1 MMRRV
6 AITDK
11 EVVKYS
17 ESDLIC
23 LSATRFQTRMVKHH
37 LKDFFNSPRG
47 AMYLIVLLIMAA
59 EFLIMV
65 SIEIV
70 LKPKYGPAIP
80 ASFWEFLD
88 PLLLIL
94 IVTPCIYVLAVR
106 PLERQQALLRKQYN
120 ELSITAV
127 TFESR
132 EGVVVT
138 DANNKILRVN
148 HSFTEITGY
157 SNGDAIGKT
166 PGMLH
171 SGRHDKEFYRNMWQ
185 VLERDRFW
193 SGEVWNRNKKGEI
206 YPEWLTI
213 TAVLGTEGQVT
224 NYVGIFSD
232 ISDRKAG
239 EEQLRKL
246 TAHIQTAREE
256 EKTRIAREIHD
267 DLGGTLTALK
277 METYRLAG
285 KLSGNDQTVPL
296 LDHVESMTQLI
307 DNAVGVTRRVI
318 SDLHPTIIDDLGLVA
333 ALEWQGGQFHKRTG
347 IACEVI
353 CADDSDDERKLDKAP
368 AINLFRIFQEAL
380 TNVAQHSGATRVDVE
395 FQQSDDE
402 IVLSIS
408 DNGRGLP
415 KEHVIAQTSYGMRG
429 MRERVAQLDGQIK
442 FDSPPGGGLRVTVIL
457 PIAAG
462 QSMED
467 KI

>member
-1 MMRRV
+1 MI
-6 AITDK
+6 A
-11 EVVKYS
+11 
-17 ESDLIC
+17 
-23 LSATRFQTRMVKHH
+23 
-37 LKDFFNSPRG
+37 
-47 AMYLIVLLIMAA
+47 LLILAV

-65 SIEIV
+65 LIEIV
-70 LKPKYGPAIP
+70 LKPKFGANV
-80 ASFWEFLD
+80 SDFFWGILD

-94 IVTPCIYVLAVR
+94 VVTPCIYILTVK
-106 PLERQQALLRKQYN
+106 PLEKQRVLLQQQYK

-132 EGVVVT
+132 EGVTVT

-148 HSFTEITGY
+148 RAFTEITGY
-157 SNGDAIGKT
+157 GNEEAIGKT
-166 PGMLH
+166 PAILQ

-185 VLERDRFW
+185 VLGRDGFW
-193 SGEVWNRNKKGEI
+193 SGEVWNRNKNGKV

-213 TAVLGTEGQVT
+213 TAVIGTDGQVT

-277 METYRLAG
+277 METYRLTG
-285 KLSGNDQTVPL
+285 KLSGNTETSPL
-296 LDHVESMTQLI
+296 LEHVESMTQLL

-318 SDLHPTIIDDLGLVA
+318 SDLHPSILDDLGLVA
-333 ALEWQGGQFHKRTG
+333 ALEWQCAQFHKRTG

-353 CADDSDDERKLDKAP
+353 CAEDRDEEQKLDKTI
-368 AINLFRIFQEAL
+368 AINLFRIAQEAL
-380 TNVAQHSGATRVDVE
+380 TNVSQHSGATKVHVE
-395 FQQSDDE
+395 FHQDE
-402 IVLSIS
+402 EEIILCIS

-415 KEHVIAQTSYGMRG
+415 EGHVIAKKSYGVRG
-429 MRERVAQLDGQIK
+429 MRERVAQLGGHIT
-442 FDSPPGGGLRVTVIL
+442 FDKPAGGGLRVTVTVPL
-457 PIAAG
+457 
-462 QSMED
+462 STETEMEART
-467 KI
+467 

>member
-1 MMRRV
+1 M
-6 AITDK
+6 A
-11 EVVKYS
+11 
-17 ESDLIC
+17 
-23 LSATRFQTRMVKHH
+23 KHH
-37 LKDFFNSPRG
+37 LKDFFSSPRG
-47 AMYLIVLLIMAA
+47 AMSLIALLILTA

-65 SIEIV
+65 LIEV
-70 LKPKYGPAIP
+70 ASKPIFDPDISAV
-80 ASFWEFLD
+80 FWKFLD
-88 PLLLIL
+88 PLLLTV

-106 PLERQQALLRKQYN
+106 PLERQQIILQRQFN

-138 DANNKILRVN
+138 DARNNILRVN

-157 SNGDAIGKT
+157 TNAEAVGKT
-166 PGMLH
+166 PAILH
-171 SGRHDKEFYRNMWQ
+171 SGLHDKEFYRNMWQ

-193 SGEVWNRNKKGEI
+193 SGEIRNRRKNGDI
-206 YPEWLTI
+206 FPEWLAI

-232 ISDRKAG
+232 ITERKAG

-277 METYRLAG
+277 MDAYRLAG
-285 KLSGNDQTVPL
+285 KLSGNEQTAPL
-296 LDHVESMTQLI
+296 LEHVESMTQLI

-333 ALEWQGGQFHKRTG
+333 ALEWQCGQFHKRTG
-347 IACEVI
+347 IACKVI
-353 CADDSDDERKLDKAP
+353 AAEDKDDERKLDKTP

-380 TNVAQHSGATRVDVE
+380 TNVSQHSGATRVSAE
-395 FQQSDDE
+395 FHQSDDE
-402 IVLSIS
+402 IILSIS

-415 KEHVIAQTSYGMRG
+415 EKHVIAQTSYGMRG
-429 MRERVAQLDGQIK
+429 MRERVAQLDGQII
-442 FDSPPGGGLRVTVIL
+442 FDTPHGGGLRVTVIL
-457 PIAAG
+457 PVVAG
-462 QSMED
+462 YMKER

>member
-1 MMRRV
+1 
-6 AITDK
+6 
-11 EVVKYS
+11 
-17 ESDLIC
+17 
-23 LSATRFQTRMVKHH
+23 MVKHH
-37 LKDFFNSPRG
+37 LKDFFSSPRG
-47 AMYLIVLLIMAA
+47 AMGLIALLILTA

-65 SIEIV
+65 LIEIV
-70 LKPKYGPAIP
+70 LKPIFGQNISAT
-80 ASFWEFLD
+80 FWNFLD
-88 PLLLIL
+88 PLLLII
-94 IVTPCIYVLAVR
+94 IVTPWIYVLAVR
-106 PLERQQALLRKQYN
+106 PLEKQQVMLRQQFN

-157 SNGDAIGKT
+157 SNEEAIGKT

-171 SGRHDKEFYRNMWQ
+171 SGRQDQAFYHNMWQ

-193 SGEVWNRNKKGEI
+193 SGEVWNRNKRGEI

-232 ISDRKAG
+232 ISERKAG
-239 EEQLRKL
+239 EQQLRKL

-277 METYRLAG
+277 METYRLTG
-285 KLSGNDQTVPL
+285 KLSGNEQTAPL
-296 LDHVESMTQLI
+296 LEHVESMTQLI

-318 SDLHPTIIDDLGLVA
+318 SDLHPTILDDLGLVA
-333 ALEWQGGQFHKRTG
+333 ALEWQCGQFNKLTG
-347 IACEVI
+347 IACEVFG
-353 CADDSDDERKLDKAP
+353 AGDKDEECKLDKTT

-380 TNVAQHSGATRVDVE
+380 TNVAQHSGATRVNAE
-395 FQQSDDE
+395 FHQGDE
-402 IVLSIS
+402 EIILTIS

-415 KEHVIAQTSYGMRG
+415 EGHVIAQTSYGLRG
-429 MRERVAQLDGQIK
+429 MRERVAQLDGQIL
-442 FDSPPGGGLRVTVIL
+442 FDKPPGGGLRLTVIL
-457 PIAAG
+457 PVAAG
-462 QSMED
+462 QD
-467 KI
+467 KEGEI

>member
-1 MMRRV
+1 M
-6 AITDK
+6 
-11 EVVKYS
+11 VKY
-17 ESDLIC
+17 
-23 LSATRFQTRMVKHH
+23 H

-47 AMYLIVLLIMAA
+47 AMYAIALLIMTA

-65 SIEIV
+65 LIEIV
-70 LKPKYGPAIP
+70 LKPMFGANI
-80 ASFWEFLD
+80 SVLFWEILD
-88 PLLLIL
+88 PVLLI
-94 IVTPCIYVLAVR
+94 IIASPCIYVLAVS
-106 PLERQQALLRKQYN
+106 PLERQQTLLRQQFN

-138 DANNKILRVN
+138 DANNNILRVN

-157 SNGDAIGKT
+157 TNEEAIGKT

-193 SGEVWNRNKKGEI
+193 SGEVWNRSKNGKV

-213 TAVLGTEGQVT
+213 TAVLGAEGQVT

-277 METYRLAG
+277 MDVYRLAG
-285 KLSGNDQTVPL
+285 KLSGNQQTAPL
-296 LDHVESMTQLI
+296 LEHVESMTQLI

-318 SDLHPTIIDDLGLVA
+318 SDLHPTILDDLGLAA
-333 ALEWQGGQFHKRTG
+333 ALEWQSGQFRKRTG
-347 IACEVI
+347 IACKVNGTE
-353 CADDSDDERKLDKAP
+353 DRDDERKLDKAQ

-380 TNVAQHSGATRVDVE
+380 TNVSQHSGATRVNVE
-395 FQQSDDE
+395 FHQSDEE
-402 IVLSIS
+402 IILSIS

-415 KEHVIAQTSYGMRG
+415 EGHVIAQTSYGLRG
-429 MRERVAQLDGQIK
+429 MRERVAQLDGRII

-457 PIAAG
+457 PLAAG
-462 QSMED
+462 HNKEGE
-467 KI
+467 I

>member
-1 MMRRV
+1 
-6 AITDK
+6 
-11 EVVKYS
+11 
-17 ESDLIC
+17 
-23 LSATRFQTRMVKHH
+23 MVKHH
-37 LKDFFNSPRG
+37 LKVFFSSPLG
-47 AMYLIVLLIMAA
+47 AMYLIAIVIMAA

-65 SIEIV
+65 LIEIV
-70 LKPKYGPAIP
+70 LRPKFSPNIP
-80 ASFWEFLD
+80 GLFWGILD
-88 PLLLIL
+88 PLLLIF

-106 PLERQQALLRKQYN
+106 PLERQKVMLQQQFN
-120 ELSITAV
+120 ELSITSV

-138 DANNKILRVN
+138 DANNNILRVN
-148 HSFTEITGY
+148 HAFTEITGY
-157 SNGDAIGKT
+157 TNEEAIGKT

-193 SGEVWNRNKKGEI
+193 SGEVWNRNKDGEI

-232 ISDRKAG
+232 ISERKAG
-239 EEQLRKL
+239 EEQLRKF

-277 METYRLAG
+277 MDAYLLADKLAG
-285 KLSGNDQTVPL
+285 NGQAAPL
-296 LDHVESMTQLI
+296 LEHVETMTQLI

-318 SDLHPTIIDDLGLVA
+318 SDLHPTIIDDLGLAA
-333 ALEWQGGQFHKRTG
+333 ALKWQGGQFHKRTG

-353 CADDSDDERKLDKAP
+353 CADDNDDERKLDKTP

-380 TNVAQHSGATRVDVE
+380 TNVSQHSGATRVNVE
-395 FQQSDDE
+395 YLQGDE
-402 IVLSIS
+402 EIILSIS

-415 KEHVIAQTSYGMRG
+415 AGHVLAQTSYGMRG
-429 MRERVAQLDGQIK
+429 MRERVAQLDGQIL
-442 FDSPPGGGLRVTVIL
+442 FDCPPGGGLRVTVIL
-457 PIAAG
+457 PVAAG
-462 QSMED
+462 HNKEE

>member
-1 MMRRV
+1 MI
-6 AITDK
+6 A
-11 EVVKYS
+11 
-17 ESDLIC
+17 
-23 LSATRFQTRMVKHH
+23 
-37 LKDFFNSPRG
+37 
-47 AMYLIVLLIMAA
+47 LLILTA

-65 SIEIV
+65 LIEV
-70 LKPKYGPAIP
+70 ASKPIFDPDISAV
-80 ASFWEFLD
+80 FWKFLD
-88 PLLLIL
+88 PLLLTV

-106 PLERQQALLRKQYN
+106 PLERQQIILQRQFN

-138 DANNKILRVN
+138 DARNNILRVN

-157 SNGDAIGKT
+157 TNAEAVGKT
-166 PGMLH
+166 PAILH
-171 SGRHDKEFYRNMWQ
+171 SGLHDKEFYRNMWQ

-193 SGEVWNRNKKGEI
+193 SGEIRNRRKNGDI
-206 YPEWLTI
+206 FPEWLAI

-232 ISDRKAG
+232 ITERKAG

-277 METYRLAG
+277 MDAYRLAG
-285 KLSGNDQTVPL
+285 KLSGNEQTAPL
-296 LDHVESMTQLI
+296 LEHVESMTQLI

-333 ALEWQGGQFHKRTG
+333 ALEWQCGQFHKRTG
-347 IACEVI
+347 IACKVI
-353 CADDSDDERKLDKAP
+353 AAEDKDDERKLDKTP

-380 TNVAQHSGATRVDVE
+380 TNVSQHSGATRVEVD
-395 FQQSDDE
+395 FRQGDE
-402 IVLSIS
+402 EIILSIS

-415 KEHVIAQTSYGMRG
+415 DGHIIAQTSYGMRG

-457 PIAAG
+457 PLAAEHNKEG
-462 QSMED
+462 

>member
-1 MMRRV
+1 MPL
-6 AITDK
+6 AG
-11 EVVKYS
+11 YHHN
-17 ESDLIC
+17 LIFRH
-23 LSATRFQTRMVKHH
+23 SVNWFRTRMAKHQ
-37 LKDFFNSPRG
+37 LKEFFSSPRG
-47 AMYLIVLLIMAA
+47 AIYLIALLIMAT

-65 SIEIV
+65 LIEIV
-70 LKPKYGPAIP
+70 LKPKFGAEFPAF
-80 ASFWEFLD
+80 FWEFLD

-106 PLERQQALLRKQYN
+106 PLKRQKIMLEQQFN
-120 ELSITAV
+120 ELSITSV

-132 EGVVVT
+132 EGVTVT

-148 HSFTEITGY
+148 RAFTEITGY
-157 SNGDAIGKT
+157 TNEEAIGKT
-166 PGMLH
+166 PAILQ

-185 VLERDRFW
+185 ILGRDRFW
-193 SGEVWNRNKKGEI
+193 SGEVWNRNKRGEI

-213 TAVLGTEGQVT
+213 TAVLGTDGQVT

-232 ISDRKAG
+232 ISDLKAG

-285 KLSGNDQTVPL
+285 KLSGSEQTAL
-296 LDHVESMTQLI
+296 LLEQVESITQLI

-318 SDLHPTIIDDLGLVA
+318 SDLHPAIIDDLGLAA
-333 ALEWQGGQFHKRTG
+333 ALEWQCGQFRKRTG

-353 CADDSDDERKLDKAP
+353 GAEDKDDERKLDKTT

-380 TNVAQHSGATRVDVE
+380 SNVARHSGATRVSAE
-395 FQQSDDE
+395 FHQSDDE
-402 IVLSIS
+402 IILSIS

-415 KEHVIAQTSYGMRG
+415 EKHVIAQTSYGMRG
-429 MRERVAQLDGQIK
+429 MRERVAQLDGQIL
-442 FDSPPGGGLRVTVIL
+442 FDTPHGGGLRVTVIL
-457 PIAAG
+457 PVAAENNKEQINKEG
-462 QSMED
+462 NT
-467 KI
+467 

>member
-1 MMRRV
+1 MNCPT
-6 AITDK
+6 AN
-11 EVVKYS
+11 S
-17 ESDLIC
+17 LP
-23 LSATRFQTRMVKHH
+23 TRMVKHN
-37 LKDFFNSPRG
+37 LKGILSSPRG
-47 AMYLIVLLIMAA
+47 AMYWIALLIMGA
-59 EFLIMV
+59 EFFIMV
-65 SIEIV
+65 LIEVI
-70 LKPKYGPAIP
+70 LKPKYGPDIP
-80 ASFWEFLD
+80 AFFWELLD
-88 PLLLIL
+88 PILLIL

-106 PLERQQALLRKQYN
+106 PLERQQVLLRQQFS

-132 EGVVVT
+132 EGVTVT

-148 HSFTEITGY
+148 RSFTEITGY
-157 SNGDAIGKT
+157 TNEEAIGKT
-166 PGMLH
+166 PAMLQ
-171 SGRHDKEFYRNMWQ
+171 SGRHGKEFYRNMWQ

-193 SGEVWNRNKKGEI
+193 SGEVWNRSKSGKI

-213 TAVLGTEGQVT
+213 TAVLGAEGQVT

-232 ISDRKAG
+232 ISELKAG

-277 METYRLAG
+277 MEAYRLSG
-285 KLSGNDQTVPL
+285 KLSGSEQTAPL
-296 LDHVESMTQLI
+296 LEHVESMTQLI

-318 SDLHPTIIDDLGLVA
+318 SDLHPTILDDLGLVA
-333 ALEWQGGQFHKRTG
+333 ALEWQCGQFRKRTG
-347 IACEVI
+347 IACEVN
-353 CADDSDDERKLDKAP
+353 CAEGNDDERKLDKTP

-395 FQQSDDE
+395 FQHGDE
-402 IVLSIS
+402 AIILSIS

-415 KEHVIAQTSYGMRG
+415 EQHTIAQTSYGLRG

-442 FDSPPGGGLRVTVIL
+442 FDSPPGGGLRVTVTL
-457 PIAAG
+457 PLTAG
-462 QSMED
+462 
-467 KI
+467 KN

>member
-1 MMRRV
+1 
-6 AITDK
+6 
-11 EVVKYS
+11 
-17 ESDLIC
+17 
-23 LSATRFQTRMVKHH
+23 MVKHQ
-37 LKDFFNSPRG
+37 LKDFFSSPRG
-47 AMYLIVLLIMAA
+47 AMYMIALLIMAA

-65 SIEIV
+65 LIEVV
-70 LKPKYGPAIP
+70 LKPKYGPNISAF
-80 ASFWEFLD
+80 FWEFLD

-106 PLERQQALLRKQYN
+106 PLERQQEILQQQFN

-138 DANNKILRVN
+138 DAHNKILRVN
-148 HSFTEITGY
+148 HSFTAITGY
-157 SNGDAIGKT
+157 TNEDAIGKT

-193 SGEVWNRNKKGEI
+193 SGEVWNRNKSGDI

-213 TAVLGTEGQVT
+213 TAVLGTDGQVT

-232 ISDRKAG
+232 ISDLKAG

-256 EKTRIAREIHD
+256 EKARIAREIHD

-277 METYRLAG
+277 METYRLAR
-285 KLSGNDQTVPL
+285 KLSGSEQTAL
-296 LDHVESMTQLI
+296 LLEQVESMTQLI
-307 DNAVGVTRRVI
+307 DHAVGVTRRVI
-318 SDLHPTIIDDLGLVA
+318 SDLHPAIIDDLGLVA
-333 ALEWQGGQFHKRTG
+333 ALEWQCGQFRKRTG

-353 CADDSDDERKLDKAP
+353 GAEDKDDERKLDKTT

-380 TNVAQHSGATRVDVE
+380 SNVARHAGATRVSAE
-395 FQQSDDE
+395 FHHSEDE
-402 IVLSIS
+402 IILSIS

-415 KEHVIAQTSYGMRG
+415 EKHVIAQTSYGMRG
-429 MRERVAQLDGQIK
+429 MRERVAQMDGQIM
-442 FDSPPGGGLRVTVIL
+442 FDTPHGGGLRVTVIL
-457 PIAAG
+457 PSSAG
-462 QSMED
+462 NSKAEYNMEGST
-467 KI
+467 

>member
-1 MMRRV
+1 
-6 AITDK
+6 
-11 EVVKYS
+11 
-17 ESDLIC
+17 
-23 LSATRFQTRMVKHH
+23 MVKHH
-37 LKDFFNSPRG
+37 LKDFFSSPRG
-47 AMYLIVLLIMAA
+47 AMYLIALLILTA

-65 SIEIV
+65 LIEIV
-70 LKPKYGPAIP
+70 LKPIYGPDI
-80 ASFWEFLD
+80 SVTFWEFLD

-106 PLERQQALLRKQYN
+106 PLESQQVMLRQQFN

-138 DANNKILRVN
+138 DASNKILRVN

-157 SNGDAIGKT
+157 TNEEAIGNT

-193 SGEVWNRNKKGEI
+193 SGEVWNRNKNGDI

-213 TAVLGTEGQVT
+213 TAVLGTEGQVS

-232 ISDRKAG
+232 ITERKAG
-239 EEQLRKL
+239 EQQLRKL

-277 METYRLAG
+277 MEAYRLAG
-285 KLSGNDQTVPL
+285 KLSGNEQTAPL
-296 LDHVESMTQLI
+296 LERVESMTQLI
-307 DNAVGVTRRVI
+307 DNAVSVTRRVI
-318 SDLHPTIIDDLGLVA
+318 SDLHPTILDDLGLAA
-333 ALEWQGGQFHKRTG
+333 ALEWQCGQFHKRTG
-347 IACEVI
+347 IACKVI
-353 CADDSDDERKLDKAP
+353 GAEDKDDERKLGKTQ

-380 TNVAQHSGATRVDVE
+380 TNVSQHSGATRVNVE
-395 FQQSDDE
+395 LQQDDE
-402 IVLSIS
+402 EIILSIS

-415 KEHVIAQTSYGMRG
+415 DGHIIAQTSYGMRG
-429 MRERVAQLDGQIK
+429 MRERVAQLDGQIL

-457 PIAAG
+457 PAAG
-462 QSMED
+462 QNKEGE
-467 KI
+467 I

>member
-1 MMRRV
+1 MF
-6 AITDK
+6 
-11 EVVKYS
+11 
-17 ESDLIC
+17 LI
-23 LSATRFQTRMVKHH
+23 
-37 LKDFFNSPRG
+37 
-47 AMYLIVLLIMAA
+47 AMLIMAA
-59 EFLIMV
+59 EFPIMLLIEM
-65 SIEIV
+65 V
-70 LKPKYGPAIP
+70 LKPVLGPNISA
-80 ASFWEFLD
+80 AFFWEFLD
-88 PLLLIL
+88 PLLLI
-94 IVTPCIYVLAVR
+94 IVAIPCVYFLAMR
-106 PLERQQALLRKQYN
+106 PLERQRVMLQKQFN

-157 SNGDAIGKT
+157 TNEDAIGKT

-193 SGEVWNRNKKGEI
+193 SGEVWNRRKNGDI

-239 EEQLRKL
+239 EQQLRKL

-256 EKTRIAREIHD
+256 EKTKIAREIHD

-277 METYRLAG
+277 MEAYRLTG
-285 KLSGNDQTVPL
+285 KLSGNEQAAPL
-296 LDHVESMTQLI
+296 LERVESMTQLI

-318 SDLHPTIIDDLGLVA
+318 SDLHPTILDDLGLVA
-333 ALEWQGGQFHKRTG
+333 ALEWQCGQFQKRTG

-353 CADDSDDERKLDKAP
+353 GAEEKDDERTLDKTT

-380 TNVAQHSGATRVDVE
+380 SNVARHSGATRVSAE
-395 FQQSDDE
+395 FHQGDDE
-402 IVLSIS
+402 IILAIS

-415 KEHVIAQTSYGMRG
+415 EKHVIAQTSYGMRG
-429 MRERVAQLDGQIK
+429 MRERVAQLKGQIL
-442 FDSPPGGGLRVTVIL
+442 FDTPHGGGLRVTVIL
-457 PIAAG
+457 PSAAG
-462 QSMED
+462 NNKAEYNTEGST
-467 KI
+467 

>member
-1 MMRRV
+1 
-6 AITDK
+6 
-11 EVVKYS
+11 
-17 ESDLIC
+17 
-23 LSATRFQTRMVKHH
+23 MVKHH
-37 LKDFFNSPRG
+37 LKDFLRSPRG
-47 AMYLIVLLIMAA
+47 AMSLIALLILAV

-65 SIEIV
+65 LIEVV
-70 LKPKYGPAIP
+70 LKPIYGSNI
-80 ASFWEFLD
+80 SVIFWELLD

-94 IVTPCIYVLAVR
+94 IVTPCIYVLAVS
-106 PLERQQALLRKQYN
+106 PLERQQAMLRQQFN

-132 EGVVVT
+132 EGVTVT

-157 SNGDAIGKT
+157 TNEEAIGKT
-166 PGMLH
+166 PAILQ

-193 SGEVWNRNKKGEI
+193 SGEVWNRKKNGTI

-277 METYRLAG
+277 MEAYRLTG
-285 KLSGNDQTVPL
+285 KLSRNEQTAPL
-296 LDHVESMTQLI
+296 LEHVESMTQLI

-318 SDLHPTIIDDLGLVA
+318 SDLHPSILDDLGLVA
-333 ALEWQGGQFHKRTG
+333 ALEWQCAQFHKRTG

-353 CADDSDDERKLDKAP
+353 CAEDRDEEQKLDKTI
-368 AINLFRIFQEAL
+368 AINLFRIAQEAL
-380 TNVAQHSGATRVDVE
+380 TNVSRHSGATKVHVE
-395 FQQSDDE
+395 FHQDE
-402 IVLSIS
+402 EEIILCIS

-415 KEHVIAQTSYGMRG
+415 EGHVIAQKSYGVRG
-429 MRERVAQLDGQIK
+429 MRERVAQLGGHIT
-442 FDSPPGGGLRVTVIL
+442 FDKPAGGGLRVTVTVPL
-457 PIAAG
+457 ATETE
-462 QSMED
+462 MEART
-467 KI
+467 

>member
-1 MMRRV
+1 
-6 AITDK
+6 
-11 EVVKYS
+11 
-17 ESDLIC
+17 
-23 LSATRFQTRMVKHH
+23 MVKHH
-37 LKDFFNSPRG
+37 LKDIFSSPRG
-47 AMYLIVLLIMAA
+47 AMFLIALLILTA

-65 SIEIV
+65 LIELVFKQI
-70 LKPKYGPAIP
+70 YGLNISAV
-80 ASFWEFLD
+80 FWEFLD
-88 PLLLIL
+88 PLLLVI
-94 IVTPCIYVLAVR
+94 IVTPWIYVLAMR
-106 PLERQQALLRKQYN
+106 PLEKQRVMLQKQFN

-157 SNGDAIGKT
+157 TNEDAIGKT

-171 SGRHDKEFYRNMWQ
+171 SGRHDKEFYQNMWQ

-193 SGEVWNRNKKGEI
+193 SGEVWNRRKNGDI

-213 TAVLGTEGQVT
+213 TAVLGAEGQVT

-232 ISDRKAG
+232 ITDRKAG
-239 EEQLRKL
+239 EQQLRKL

-277 METYRLAG
+277 METYRLTS
-285 KLSGNDQTVPL
+285 KLSGNEQTAPL
-296 LDHVESMTQLI
+296 LEHVESMTQLI

-318 SDLHPTIIDDLGLVA
+318 SDLHPTILDDLGLVA
-333 ALEWQGGQFHKRTG
+333 ALEWQCGQFHKRTG

-353 CADDSDDERKLDKAP
+353 GAEDKDDEKTLDKTT

-380 TNVAQHSGATRVDVE
+380 TNVAQHSGATRVSAE
-395 FQQSDDE
+395 FHQGDDE
-402 IVLSIS
+402 TILSIS

-415 KEHVIAQTSYGMRG
+415 EKHVIAQTSYGMRG
-429 MRERVAQLDGQIK
+429 MRERVAQLGGQIL
-442 FDSPPGGGLRVTVIL
+442 FDSPHGGGLRLTVIL
-457 PIAAG
+457 PVATGHKTEREI
-462 QSMED
+462 
-467 KI
+467 

>member
-1 MMRRV
+1 M
-6 AITDK
+6 AK
-11 EVVKYS
+11 
-17 ESDLIC
+17 
-23 LSATRFQTRMVKHH
+23 QH
-37 LKDFFNSPRG
+37 LKVFFSSPGG
-47 AMYLIVLLIMAA
+47 AMYLIALLILAA

-65 SIEIV
+65 LIEIV
-70 LKPKYGPAIP
+70 LKPKYGANIS
-80 ASFWEFLD
+80 AVFWEFLD
-88 PLLLIL
+88 PLLLII
-94 IVTPCIYVLAVR
+94 IVIPCIYILAVR
-106 PLERQQALLRKQYN
+106 PLERQQVILQKQFN

-148 HSFTEITGY
+148 RSFTEITGY
-157 SNGDAIGKT
+157 TNEDAIGKT

-193 SGEVWNRNKKGEI
+193 SGEVWNRRKNGDI
-206 YPEWLTI
+206 YPEWLTV

-239 EEQLRKL
+239 EQQLRKL

-277 METYRLAG
+277 IDAYQLAA
-285 KLSGNDQTVPL
+285 KLSGNEQTAPL
-296 LDHVESMTQLI
+296 LEHVETMTQLI

-318 SDLHPTIIDDLGLVA
+318 SDLHPTILDDLGLAA
-333 ALEWQGGQFHKRTG
+333 ALEWQCGQFHKRTG
-347 IACEVI
+347 IACEVNG
-353 CADDSDDERKLDKAP
+353 AEDKDDESKLDKTQ

-380 TNVAQHSGATRVDVE
+380 TNVSQHSKATRVKVE
-395 FQQSDDE
+395 FQQGDE
-402 IVLSIS
+402 EVVLSVS

-415 KEHVIAQTSYGMRG
+415 QGHIIAQTSYGLRG
-429 MRERVAQLDGQIK
+429 MRERVAQLNGQIL
-442 FDSPPGGGLRVTVIL
+442 FDIPPGGGLRVTVIL

-462 QSMED
+462 QITEGEL
-467 KI
+467 

>member
-1 MMRRV
+1 
-6 AITDK
+6 
-11 EVVKYS
+11 
-17 ESDLIC
+17 
-23 LSATRFQTRMVKHH
+23 MVKHH
-37 LKDFFNSPRG
+37 LKDFFSSPRG
-47 AMYLIVLLIMAA
+47 AMSLIALLILTA

-65 SIEIV
+65 LIEVV
-70 LKPKYGPAIP
+70 LKPTFGPNI
-80 ASFWEFLD
+80 SVVLWEFLD

-106 PLERQQALLRKQYN
+106 PLERQQVILQQQFN

-127 TFESR
+127 TFDSR
-132 EGVVVT
+132 EGVIVT

-157 SNGDAIGKT
+157 TNEDAIGKT
-166 PGMLH
+166 PGILH
-171 SGRHDKEFYRNMWQ
+171 SGRHGKEFYHNMWKI
-185 VLERDRFW
+185 LERDKFW
-193 SGEVWNRNKKGEI
+193 CGEVWNRSKNGAI

-213 TAVLGTEGQVT
+213 TAVLGTEGEVT

-277 METYRLAG
+277 MDAYLLAD
-285 KLSGNDQTVPL
+285 KLTGYEQSAPL
-296 LDHVESMTQLI
+296 LEHVESMTQLI

-333 ALEWQGGQFHKRTG
+333 ALKWQCGQFYKRTG
-347 IACEVI
+347 IACEVTGVE
-353 CADDSDDERKLDKAP
+353 DNDEEGKLDKTS

-380 TNVAQHSGATRVDVE
+380 TNASQHSGATRVSAE
-395 FQQSDDE
+395 FHQSDDE
-402 IVLSIS
+402 IILSIS

-415 KEHVIAQTSYGMRG
+415 EKHLIAQTSYGMRG
-429 MRERVAQLDGQIK
+429 MRERVAQLDGQII
-442 FDSPPGGGLRVTVIL
+442 FDTPHGGGLRVTVIL
-457 PIAAG
+457 PFAAG
-462 QSMED
+462 HNKEG